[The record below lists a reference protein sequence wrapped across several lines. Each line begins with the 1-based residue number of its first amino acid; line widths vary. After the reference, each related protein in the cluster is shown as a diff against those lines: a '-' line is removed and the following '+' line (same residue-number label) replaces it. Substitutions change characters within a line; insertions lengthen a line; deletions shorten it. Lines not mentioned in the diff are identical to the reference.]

1 MAVIAFYRQDRDR
14 HKGPRR
20 LSGVLLRPGANRIS
34 RADSDKLQAH
44 PRWEYYQAAG
54 ILEICSESQRYPSAE
69 AEIEPEID
77 PTDILNLLGFTVAQ
91 ALPIVEAE
99 NDVERLRRWS
109 AADTRGSLLR
119 AIAARIRQ
127 LTPAES
133 SGGSD

>member
-1 MAVIAFYRQDRDR
+1 MALIAFYHQERDR

-20 LSGVLLRPGANRIS
+20 LAGVLLRPGANRIS

-44 PRWEYYQAAG
+44 PRWEYYQSSG
-54 ILEICSESQRYPSAE
+54 ILEICSESQRYPSTE
-69 AEIEPEID
+69 AEIEPEAD

-99 NDVERLRRWS
+99 TDVERLRRWS

-127 LTPAES
+127 LTAES